1 MRKKRVTRER
11 PAGFTGCRGF
21 CRIGNAKPESW
32 RLKIPFP
39 LPLKREKHSGVRD
52 KSRKEEE
59 KMKRRMASLLA
70 VAALF
75 LSLCGCGG
83 AVDPDR
89 HGSGGEIGASPST
102 GTGPSS
108 SKTGGQPG
116 SGTGRASGQTG
127 TTASQTA
134 ATGTGTTTRALE
146 VLGRGNNIWK
156 EVPIN
161 DTKGEYGIIKSCAPI
176 LDPQK
181 IITNADYIFSGTVTS
196 RKEYEI
202 FWTDK
207 DGKQWG
213 PYEGAIIEVKVNHD
227 YYGQSPVEGNTI
239 KIYYPDSLSV
249 EFEDVVWMKD
259 QGEYVFIT
267 QALDEEF
274 VQRRNKE
281 SSDDGSRPEKY
292 ADVYIGR
299 YYNTAVI
306 DNGTVF
312 THRGYF
318 DWNKDIMKKVKPNA
332 KTDKIPARLIE
343 RGAYIALDKQDFDEA
358 FNQILENPET
368 LPTAETIFAP
378 DETTSGQT
386 EATTGQTEMKT
397 TAAATTAA
405 ATGQTTTETPGAGTG
420 KLTTATDEG

>member
-1 MRKKRVTRER
+1 MKTR
-11 PAGFTGCRGF
+11 
-21 CRIGNAKPESW
+21 I
-32 RLKIPFP
+32 
-39 LPLKREKHSGVRD
+39 V
-52 KSRKEEE
+52 
-59 KMKRRMASLLA
+59 SLLA
-70 VAALF
+70 VTALF

-83 AVDPDR
+83 GAVDPDR
-89 HGSGGEIGASPST
+89 YGSGGEIGASPST
-102 GTGPSS
+102 GIDPSS
-108 SKTGGQPG
+108 SKTIHQPG
-116 SGTGRASGQTG
+116 SGTGRASGKTG
-127 TTASQTA
+127 TTSSQTA
-134 ATGTGTTTRALE
+134 ATGTGTTRALE
-146 VLGRGNNIWK
+146 VLRRGNNIWK

-176 LDPQK
+176 LDPQR

-207 DGKQWG
+207 DGKQRG

-239 KIYYPDSLSV
+239 KIYYPDSLSA
-249 EFEDVVWMKD
+249 EFEDVVWIKD

-332 KTDKIPARLIE
+332 KTDKIPARLTE
-343 RGAYIALDKQDFDEA
+343 RGAYIALDKQDFDKA

-368 LPTAETIFAP
+368 LPTVKNIFAP

-386 EATTGQTEMKT
+386 EATTGQTMA
-397 TAAATTAA
+397 TATHPATGQAAA
-405 ATGQTTTETPGAGTG
+405 ATGAGTTTRAPEPPTQGSGT
-420 KLTTATDEG
+420 

>member
-1 MRKKRVTRER
+1 
-11 PAGFTGCRGF
+11 
-21 CRIGNAKPESW
+21 
-32 RLKIPFP
+32 
-39 LPLKREKHSGVRD
+39 
-52 KSRKEEE
+52 
-59 KMKRRMASLLA
+59 MKRRMASLLA
-70 VAALF
+70 VTALF

-83 AVDPDR
+83 DAVDPDR
-89 HGSGGEIGASPST
+89 YGSGGEIGASPST
-102 GTGPSS
+102 GIDPS
-108 SKTGGQPG
+108 SKTIHQSG
-116 SGTGRASGQTG
+116 SGTGRASGKTG
-127 TTASQTA
+127 TTTSQTT
-134 ATGTGTTTRALE
+134 ATGTGTTRALE
-146 VLGRGNNIWK
+146 VLRRGNNIWK

-176 LDPQK
+176 LDPQR

-207 DGKQWG
+207 DGKQRG

-239 KIYYPDSLSV
+239 KIYYPDSLSA
-249 EFEDVVWMKD
+249 EFEDVVWIKD

-274 VQRRNKE
+274 VQRRDKE
-281 SSDDGSRPEKY
+281 SSDNGSRPEKY

-332 KTDKIPARLIE
+332 KTDKIPARLTE
-343 RGAYIALDKQDFDEA
+343 RGAYIALDKQDFDKA

-368 LPTAETIFAP
+368 LPTVENIFAP

-386 EATTGQTEMKT
+386 TATETHP
-397 TAAATTAA
+397 
-405 ATGQTTTETPGAGTG
+405 ATGQAATATGAGTTTCTPG
-420 KLTTATDEG
+420 ELTTATDEGVNERGKAHEHFINSLP

>member
-1 MRKKRVTRER
+1 
-11 PAGFTGCRGF
+11 
-21 CRIGNAKPESW
+21 
-32 RLKIPFP
+32 
-39 LPLKREKHSGVRD
+39 
-52 KSRKEEE
+52 
-59 KMKRRMASLLA
+59 MKRRMASLLA
-70 VAALF
+70 ASALL

-83 AVDPDR
+83 GVVDPDR
-89 HGSGGEIGASPST
+89 YGSGGEIGASPST
-102 GTGPSS
+102 GIDPSS
-108 SKTGGQPG
+108 SKTVDQPG
-116 SGTGRASGQTG
+116 SGTGRASGKTG
-127 TTASQTA
+127 TTTSQTA
-134 ATGTGTTTRALE
+134 ATRTGTTTRALE
-146 VLGRGNNIWK
+146 VLRRGNNIWK

-176 LDPQK
+176 LDPQR

-207 DGKQWG
+207 DGKQRG

-239 KIYYPDSLSV
+239 KIYYPDSLSA
-249 EFEDVVWMKD
+249 EFEDVVWIKD

-274 VQRRNKE
+274 VQRRDKE
-281 SSDDGSRPEKY
+281 SSDNGSRPEKY

-332 KTDKIPARLIE
+332 KTDKIPARLTE
-343 RGAYIALDKQDFDEA
+343 RGAYIALDKQDFDKA

-368 LPTAETIFAP
+368 LPTVKNIFAP

-386 EATTGQTEMKT
+386 TATETHPATGQ
-397 TAAATTAA
+397 AAA
-405 ATGQTTTETPGAGTG
+405 ATGAGTTTCTPGE
-420 KLTTATDEG
+420 LTTATDEGVNERGKAHEHFINSLP

>member
-1 MRKKRVTRER
+1 
-11 PAGFTGCRGF
+11 
-21 CRIGNAKPESW
+21 
-32 RLKIPFP
+32 
-39 LPLKREKHSGVRD
+39 
-52 KSRKEEE
+52 
-59 KMKRRMASLLA
+59 MKRRMASLLA

-83 AVDPDR
+83 VADPDR

-102 GTGPSS
+102 GIDPSS
-108 SKTGGQPG
+108 SKTIHQPG

-134 ATGTGTTTRALE
+134 ATRTGTTTRALE
-146 VLGRGNNIWK
+146 VLRRGNSTWK
-156 EVPIN
+156 EVPIQEGKFGSTASFLGF
-161 DTKGEYGIIKSCAPI
+161 DLRET
-176 LDPQK
+176 
-181 IITNADYIFSGTVTS
+181 ITNSDYVFSGKVLS
-196 RKEYEI
+196 RKEYEVS
-202 FWTDK
+202 WTSEK
-207 DGKQWG
+207 GNLWG
-213 PYEGAIIEVKVNHD
+213 PYKSSIIEVEVTQE

-368 LPTAETIFAP
+368 LPTVETIFAP

-386 EATTGQTEMKT
+386 EATTGQTETKT

-405 ATGQTTTETPGAGTG
+405 ATGQTTTETAGAGTG
-420 KLTTATDEG
+420 KLTTATDEE